1 MASDNNNIVLV
12 DKSNDVQNSE
22 NMSPMQSSMTS
33 LLPILLIF
41 MVFYFL
47 LIRPQ
52 EKKRREHEKL
62 ISTVKR
68 GEEVV
73 TQAGIYGVVSKVTE
87 SSETVEITIAKDV
100 DIKILKS
107 SITNIIGRKDLI
119 NSDKTEVKSTSKAA
133 SSKKDN
139 VETTLK
145 KVTKKSKA

>member
-22 NMSPMQSSMTS
+22 NISPMQSSMTS
-33 LLPILLIF
+33 LVPILLIF

-87 SSETVEITIAKDV
+87 ASETVEITIAKDV